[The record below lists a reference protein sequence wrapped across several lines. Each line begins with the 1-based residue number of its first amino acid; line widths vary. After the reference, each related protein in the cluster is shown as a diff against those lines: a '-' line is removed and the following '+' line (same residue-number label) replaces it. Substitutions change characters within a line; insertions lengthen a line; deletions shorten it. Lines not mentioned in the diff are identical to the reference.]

1 MRSLLHFLELHVFA
15 LVLVEYLA
23 VGCLWVA
30 GVDDGLTAFR
40 CGLLSLGGALRV
52 WGVGGVA
59 ECVHRTA
66 ADGAVKVPHNE
77 GHREDAGQ

>member
-23 VGCLWVA
+23 VGRLWVA

-40 CGLLSLGGALRV
+40 CGLLSLVGTLWV
-52 WGVGGVA
+52 CGVGGVA

-77 GHREDAGQ
+77 SHREDAGQ